1 MPALR
6 GAPMGSPSPRPPC
19 LSFPRGGRPPSLG
32 AGEEEWG
39 APGGAAS
46 VASEAAWGSVNTPH
60 PFFQAPACRLK
71 RRRAC
76 VRVCG
81 QGKGPPAPGRTYLK
95 APSAQLGR
103 GVGNTEGGGSP
114 FLGWEMGTICAG
126 GPSSGAGGAQRGPA
140 RPQHPSGALLRAG
153 ETSQGGG
160 PGSQPHFTPIP
171 STLRAREGA
180 RCQLGSGSASPRGL
194 GAE

>member
-1 MPALR
+1 
-6 GAPMGSPSPRPPC
+6 MGSPSPRPPC

-103 GVGNTEGGGSP
+103 GVGNTEGGGAH
-114 FLGWEMGTICAG
+114 FWG
-126 GPSSGAGGAQRGPA
+126 GKRRQFVPGV
-140 RPQHPSGALLRAG
+140 RA
-153 ETSQGGG
+153 
-160 PGSQPHFTPIP
+160 
-171 STLRAREGA
+171 A
-180 RCQLGSGSASPRGL
+180 GL
-194 GAE
+194 GAHRGDQLGLSIPPGRCCERGRPPRVGGPAPNPILPPSPARCGRGRVPGASWARAQPLRGVSGLSNGAGWR